1 MRLDSLWRMPT
12 FRYRTRI
19 EAAAKAV
26 FDWHTQPGALER
38 LTPPWQTVDV
48 VERTGGIESGARVV
62 LLVRVGPVRQRW
74 VAEHRDYI
82 EGCQFRDVQIEG
94 PFARWEHTHR
104 VEPDGP
110 TACYLEDHIEYELP
124 LAPIGRLVAGE
135 LIRAELERMF
145 RYRHYVTAHD
155 IALHTLSHG
164 GSSMHIMVTGASG
177 LIGAALVPFLTGGG
191 HRVTRAVRSQPKA
204 DEVHWS
210 PEAGVIDSAK
220 LEGLDAVVHLA
231 GENIAEGRWTPEK
244 KSRIRDSRVR
254 GTRLVSQT
262 LASLERKPRVFVC
275 ASAIGF
281 YGDRGTE
288 ILTEESPAGS
298 GFLADVCK
306 EWEAATEPAAQAGI
320 RVVNARIGIVLTPRG
335 GALQKMLLPFK
346 LGLGGV
352 IGHGRQYWS
361 WISIE
366 DVIGAIHHAMT
377 NDQLHGPVNLVAPR
391 PVTNAEFTKTLGRVL
406 SRPTL
411 FPMPAFAAQLAF
423 GEMADALL
431 LSSARV
437 EPTRLLESGYQFR
450 HPDLEGAL
458 RHLLGT

>member
-1 MRLDSLWRMPT
+1 MPT

-19 EAAAKAV
+19 EAPAKTV
-26 FDWHTQPGALER
+26 FDWHAQPGALER
-38 LTPPWQTVDV
+38 LTPPWQTVEI
-48 VERTGGIESGARVV
+48 VERTGGIQSGARVV
-62 LLVRVGPVRQRW
+62 LLLHLGPLRQRW

-104 VEPDGP
+104 IEPDGP
-110 TACYLEDHIEYELP
+110 TACYLEDHIEYALP
-124 LAPIGRLVAGE
+124 LAPISNCVAGE
-135 LIRAELERMF
+135 FVRGELERLF

-155 IALHTLSHG
+155 IAVHAHSQG
-164 GSSMHIMVTGASG
+164 GSPMHIMVTGASG

-191 HRVTRAVRSQPKA
+191 HQVTRAVRSQPKT
-204 DEVHWS
+204 DEVHWN
-210 PEAGVIDSAK
+210 PDVGVIESAK
-220 LEGLDAVVHLA
+220 LEDLDAVVHLA
-231 GENIAEGRWTPEK
+231 GENIADGRWTPEK
-244 KSRIRDSRVR
+244 KARIRDSRVN

-262 LASLERKPRVFVC
+262 LAALERKPRVLVC

-281 YGDRGTE
+281 YGDRGADV
-288 ILTEESPAGS
+288 LTEASPAGS

-320 RVVNARIGIVLTPRG
+320 RVVNARIGIVFTPRG

-361 WISIE
+361 WISID
-366 DVIGAIHHAMT
+366 DVIGAIHHLIT
-377 NDQLHGPVNLVAPR
+377 NEQLSGPVNLVAPR
-391 PVTNAEFTKTLGRVL
+391 AVTNAEFTKTLGRVL
-406 SRPTL
+406 SRPTI

-431 LSSARV
+431 LASARV
-437 EPTRLLESGYQFR
+437 EPARLLESGYQFR

-458 RHLLGT
+458 RHLLGA